1 VNKKL
6 SKLYRGPAP
15 PAFVLPPRS
24 PLKLIVAVAP
34 VGIAGEAGVYVPP
47 ANLKSAPIALG
58 GGLTDRV
65 NSVVTSENLIVEL
78 TAGVGIYYW
87 KWK

>member
-6 SKLYRGPAP
+6 SKLYRGPADT
-15 PAFVLPPRS
+15 FVLPPRS
-24 PLKLIVAVAP
+24 PLKRIVAVGP
-34 VGIAGEAGVYVPP
+34 VGIAGDAGVYVPP

-58 GGLTDRV
+58 GGLTDRI